1 MGHSYRDLRVWQR
14 STDLVAAVYRL
25 TQAFPKEELYGLTN
39 QLRRAAVSV
48 SSNIAEGQGRTSSK
62 EFHHFLGQAR
72 GSLLELE
79 TQLVISVKLGYA
91 TQERV
96 DVLLE
101 ESGAVHGMLN
111 RLMDSLSQTASP
123 RKTA

>member
-25 TQAFPKEELYGLTN
+25 TRCFPREELYGLTN

-48 SSNIAEGQGRTSSK
+48 ASNIAEGQGRTSSK

-79 TQLVISVKLGYA
+79 TQLVIAVKLGFA
-91 TQERV
+91 DQGHV

-111 RLMDSLSQTASP
+111 RLMDSLCKGSSP
-123 RKTA
+123 HKAA

>member
-25 TQAFPKEELYGLTN
+25 TQTFPKEELYGLTN

-91 TQERV
+91 NQERV

-111 RLMDSLSQTASP
+111 RLMDSLWQTAGP

>member
-1 MGHSYRDLRVWQR
+1 MWQR
-14 STDLVAAVYRL
+14 STNLVAAVYRL
-25 TQAFPKEELYGLTN
+25 TQTFPKEELYGLTN

-62 EFHHFLGQAR
+62 EFAHFLGQAR

-79 TQLVISVKLGYA
+79 TQLVIAVKLGY
-91 TQERV
+91 V
-96 DVLLE
+96 DSRKVDELLK

-111 RLMDSLSQTASP
+111 RLMDFLRQPASP